1 MHFVLRVCSLLCLTT
16 LIFQSVNCKI
26 EIIDDTGKSFKI
38 SYNDVLIISHNVHE
52 PELGLYPV
60 MEVGVGE
67 FEASDHLGNWQINDT
82 VNQKLA
88 LDLYTLGKQLIHT
101 FNSCVK
107 EMKRKN

>member
-1 MHFVLRVCSLLCLTT
+1 MHYVLGVCSLLCLTS
-16 LIFQSVNCKI
+16 LFFQNVFCKI

-38 SYNDVLIISHNVHE
+38 YYNDVLIISHNVKD

-88 LDLYTLGKQLIHT
+88 LDLYNLGKQLIHT
-101 FNSCVK
+101 FNSSV
-107 EMKRKN
+107 